1 MYRQKTVYET
11 ADKRTHEI
19 EKKAF
24 EHSLDLIRETIS
36 RELTPLIGGMTHTD
50 IFKIVMALVPE
61 DKEPQWIDQVGT
73 ILNYGV
79 SEDC

>member
-11 ADKRTHEI
+11 ADRKTHEI

-36 RELTPLIGGMTHTD
+36 KELTPLIGGMTHTD

-61 DKEPQWIDQVGT
+61 GREPQWIYQVHA
-73 ILNYGV
+73 IFNYGV